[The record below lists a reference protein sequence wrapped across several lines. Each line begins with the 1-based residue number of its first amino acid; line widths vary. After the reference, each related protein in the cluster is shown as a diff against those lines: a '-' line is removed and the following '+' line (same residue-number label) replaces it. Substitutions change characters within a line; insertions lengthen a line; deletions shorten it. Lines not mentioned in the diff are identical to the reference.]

1 MTFTSYSLSVTVL
14 ISICFFSSSDPKG
27 HVSFCRHLLSVV
39 FTFQSSPLKLSST
52 WSVGTKLCRNIVR
65 KVLYKKKSSFNFDRT
80 KHIATLMHSCFWL
93 DTMQKTSN
101 LKLLCQLKPS
111 IVGIVFGRS
120 STKLLHFILIGQQTW
135 LPQAFPVSY
144 LPIYTKIF
152 F

>member
-65 KVLYKKKSSFNFDRT
+65 KVLYKKKSSFHFDRT
-80 KHIATLMHSCFWL
+80 KHIATLFVYIGKSETGNACGNHVCCPIKMKWSSFVEDL
-93 DTMQKTSN
+93 PNTIPTMLGFN
-101 LKLLCQLKPS
+101 
-111 IVGIVFGRS
+111 R
-120 STKLLHFILIGQQTW
+120 
-135 LPQAFPVSY
+135 
-144 LPIYTKIF
+144 
-152 F
+152 